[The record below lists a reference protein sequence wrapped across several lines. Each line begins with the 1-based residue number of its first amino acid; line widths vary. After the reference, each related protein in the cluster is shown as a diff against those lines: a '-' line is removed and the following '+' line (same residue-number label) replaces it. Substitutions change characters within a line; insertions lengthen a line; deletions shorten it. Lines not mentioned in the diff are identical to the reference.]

1 MNDILYGFDGIFYT
15 AVKDVSESNARM
27 QEIMIDFVAHGKAGY
42 EPETTKIV
50 KGLVKEGDTC
60 VDVGASIGYFSLL
73 FARLVGKN
81 GKVYSF
87 EPVKEQHPWFINNLE
102 INNFKDRIKL
112 YDDAAWDKVETREM
126 ETAALLKG
134 SKIKVS
140 CIPLDNVLFDLPKVD
155 FIKIDVDGAEAQALK
170 GLQKTIAK
178 NKDLKMII
186 EYYPKYLEAAGNKP
200 EELMELLNKDF
211 TIKEVIGDLGDGV
224 CNYLC
229 IRK

>member
-1 MNDILYGFDGIFYT
+1 MNDILYVLDNIAYTVCRGIPE
-15 AVKDVSESNARM
+15 SEGRM
-27 QEIMIDFVAHGKAGY
+27 HEIMMDFVAHGKAGY

-50 KGLVKEGDTC
+50 KELVKEGDVC

-73 FARLVGKN
+73 FGKLVGKT
-81 GKVYSF
+81 GKVIAI
-87 EPVKEQHPWFINNLE
+87 EPVKEQHSWFMGNVANNNMQD
-102 INNFKDRIKL
+102 IITL
-112 YDDAAWDKVETREM
+112 YNAAAWDKEELREM

-134 SKIKVS
+134 SKQKVQ
-140 CIPLDNVLFDLPKVD
+140 CLPLDKILVNLPKVD
-155 FIKIDVDGAEAQALK
+155 FIKIDVDGAEVQTLK

-178 NKDLKMII
+178 NKDLKMIV
-186 EYYPKYLEAAGNKP
+186 EYFPKYLEAAGNKP